1 MSTQRDN
8 NNNIPIQKDCK
19 QGFCNGKQIDNK
31 QSIPYSDRYSLT
43 LAEAV
48 EWTGIGR
55 IKLEELMKAPDCDF
69 VIWIGPKKRVIRRK
83 ALEDYLDSHNRL
95 DDIY

>member
-1 MSTQRDN
+1 MSTQRDVN
-8 NNNIPIQKDCK
+8 YNMLNPNDCK
-19 QGFCNGKQIDNK
+19 QNLDNK
-31 QSIPYSDRYSLT
+31 QAIPYSDRYSLT
-43 LAEAV
+43 LSEAV

-69 VIWIGPKKRVIRRK
+69 VIWIGPRKRVIRRK

-95 DDIY
+95 DDIG